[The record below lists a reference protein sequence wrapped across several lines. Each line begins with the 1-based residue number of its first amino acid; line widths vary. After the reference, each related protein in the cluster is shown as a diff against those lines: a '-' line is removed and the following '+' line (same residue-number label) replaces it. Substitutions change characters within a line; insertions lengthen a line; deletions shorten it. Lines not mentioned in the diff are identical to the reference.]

1 MVHLRSIIVFG
12 KEGICSAV
20 HDTLG
25 ALCTNVL
32 PSGGSISLL
41 QRGTQ
46 HPHII
51 AAAWHTAPPYHCC
64 SVAHSTPISLPQR
77 GTQHPHAR
85 PQRGTQHPHARPQRG
100 TQQPHARPQR
110 GTRHPHA
117 RPQFSYTVAK
127 LMLASTDPALHNT
140 CGGVETKMCGRQQ
153 NTCHSRQ
160 AAHHDGSHGKAVVLV
175 GRVSKATLIHSTIS
189 QSVQDGNGTVGL
201 SRPRIC
207 STGLIKSVQRS
218 P

>member
-1 MVHLRSIIVFG
+1 VHKFVCMVHLRSIIVFG

-20 HDTLG
+20 HDTLC

-32 PSGGSISLL
+32 PSGGS
-41 QRGTQ
+41 
-46 HPHII
+46 
-51 AAAWHTAPPYHCC
+51 
-64 SVAHSTPISLPQR
+64 ISLPQR

-85 PQRGTQHPHARPQRG
+85 PQL
-100 TQQPHARPQR
+100 
-110 GTRHPHA
+110 
-117 RPQFSYTVAK
+117 SYTVAK